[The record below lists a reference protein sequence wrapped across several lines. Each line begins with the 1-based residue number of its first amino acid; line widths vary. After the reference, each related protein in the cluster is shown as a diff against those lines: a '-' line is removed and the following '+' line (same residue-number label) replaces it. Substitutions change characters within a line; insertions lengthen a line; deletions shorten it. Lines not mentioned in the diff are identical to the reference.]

1 VSDSPKLTRHYT
13 ATARAPGWLV
23 SVLPIVGFPAQ
34 IWEHRYLV
42 QNFCRRELLGR
53 FRGSL
58 LGLFWVLVHP
68 LFVFFVYYFVFGIL
82 FNPRTGGGPDPF
94 FAIYLF
100 SGVLGFTSI
109 NEGCMRSCTC
119 VVDNGNLV
127 KKVAFPSQLL
137 PIPPIVVSLLV
148 YLVGAVVCIVAGTV
162 LGVLHPGPRL
172 FLLPVVMLLQ
182 GAMTLGIGLFLANCY
197 VFSRDTSHLWGIVSM
212 AWMFLTPVFWLP
224 QQLLTKVPFLAT
236 MFAFNPAYPLLQ
248 AQRLVLGV
256 EDGPELGLG
265 DLGSHLLA
273 ALAWA
278 LAFLG
283 LGYGLF
289 MSRRHK
295 FADLV

>member
-1 VSDSPKLTRHYT
+1 MSDTPKLTRHYA
-13 ATARAPGWLV
+13 ATARAPSWLA
-23 SVLPIVGFPAQ
+23 SMLPIVGFPAQ

-58 LGLFWVLVHP
+58 LGVCWVLVHP
-68 LFVFFVYYFVFGIL
+68 LFVFLVYYFVFGIL
-82 FNPRTGGGPDPF
+82 FSKTGGAPDPF
-94 FAIYLF
+94 FAVYLF

-109 NEGCMRSCTC
+109 SEGCMRSCTC

-137 PIPPIVVSLLV
+137 PIPPIAVSLLV
-148 YLVGAVVCIVAGTV
+148 YLVGAVVCVVAGTA
-162 LGVLHPGPRL
+162 LGVLQPGVRL
-172 FLLPVVMLLQ
+172 LLLPVVMLLQ
-182 GAMTLGIGLFLANCY
+182 GTMTLGIGLLLANCY

-212 AWMFLTPVFWLP
+212 AWMFLTPVFWEP
-224 QQLLTKVPFLAT
+224 KMLLEKVPFLAT
-236 MFAFNPAYPLLQ
+236 LFSFNPAYPLLQ
-248 AQRLVLGV
+248 AQRLVLGAPDRV
-256 EDGPELGLG
+256 DSGLG
-265 DLGSHLLA
+265 DLGGHLLA

-278 LAFLG
+278 LAFLV